1 MRTRYNGPI
10 RGIAAATSVLLP
22 FLFFGPATSWVTN
35 ALFPNGSGEFV
46 AATFAHCEG
55 QSNEITNHW
64 FTNAAYIYEATTNPV
79 VKRIAERSAT
89 AAPNGEIQKAPRP
102 STDSKLY
109 AVAGDLFYFNIAITL
124 QLLISFVAVLASLGI
139 VYRYATRILG
149 VGRRQ
154 TTLVIVMIAIS
165 AALCGAIFSYDE
177 TFSIAFPLLKPF
189 FDVVE
194 SIANFLGT
202 ADNSDSFTTVLVG
215 KIFDCADGKLLA
227 PGIDRELLRLIDWG
241 NFCNN
246 SGAALIFICAGFS
259 TATTQRV
266 TQSADGCREVVGNL
280 EWLVM
285 LAAALLVSGM
295 IALRAYLFLVADLAT
310 GIGHDAFHP
319 LSVAVV
325 NNWGMIWSTT
335 LLMAFLPSYL
345 IWRSDVEVLAEFE
358 TKELPYEQR
367 VVWRRSNGLDIAY
380 RDSIKTLFL
389 IMGPA
394 LSGPILDV
402 FRAVTSN

>member
-10 RGIAAATSVLLP
+10 RGIAAATSILLP

-35 ALFPNGSGEFV
+35 SLFPHGSGEFV
-46 AATFAHCEG
+46 AATFSRCEV
-55 QSNEITNHW
+55 QANEVLTRHR
-64 FTNAAYIYEATTNPV
+64 FTDAASIYEATTNPL
-79 VKRIAERSAT
+79 VKRIAAT
-89 AAPNGEIQKAPRP
+89 TAPNGETQKEPRP
-102 STDSKLY
+102 SMDSKLY
-109 AVAGDLFYFNIAITL
+109 VVAGDLFYFNIAITL
-124 QLLISFVAVLASLGI
+124 QLLISLVAVLASLGI
-139 VYRYATRILG
+139 VHRYATRILG

-154 TTLVIVMIAIS
+154 TALLVVVIAIS
-165 AALCGAIFSYDE
+165 ATLCGAIFSYDE

-189 FDVVE
+189 FDVVN

-202 ADNSDSFTTVLVG
+202 TDNSDNFTTVLVG
-215 KIFDCADGKLLA
+215 KIVDCANGKLLA
-227 PGIDRELLRLIDWG
+227 PGIGRELLRLIDWG

-266 TQSADGCREVVGNL
+266 TQSADGCREVIGNL
-280 EWLVM
+280 ERLVM

-367 VVWRRSNGLDIAY
+367 VVWRRSNGLDVAY
-380 RDSIKTLFL
+380 RDSIKTLAL

-402 FRAVTSN
+402 FRAVTSS

>member
-1 MRTRYNGPI
+1 
-10 RGIAAATSVLLP
+10 V
-22 FLFFGPATSWVTN
+22 
-35 ALFPNGSGEFV
+35 
-46 AATFAHCEG
+46 
-55 QSNEITNHW
+55 
-64 FTNAAYIYEATTNPV
+64 
-79 VKRIAERSAT
+79 
-89 AAPNGEIQKAPRP
+89 
-102 STDSKLY
+102 
-109 AVAGDLFYFNIAITL
+109 
-124 QLLISFVAVLASLGI
+124 
-139 VYRYATRILG
+139 
-149 VGRRQ
+149 
-154 TTLVIVMIAIS
+154 IAIS
-165 AALCGAIFSYDE
+165 ATLCGAIFSYDE
-177 TFSIAFPLLKPF
+177 TFSIAFPFLKPF
-189 FDVVE
+189 FDVVK

-202 ADNSDSFTTVLVG
+202 TDNSDSFTTVLVG
-215 KIFDCADGKLLA
+215 KIVDCANGKLLA
-227 PGIDRELLRLIDWG
+227 PGIGRELLRLIDWG

-266 TQSADGCREVVGNL
+266 TQSADGCREVIGNL
-280 EWLVM
+280 ERLVM

-295 IALRAYLFLVADLAT
+295 IALRAYLFLVADLAA
-310 GIGHDAFHP
+310 GIGRDAFHP

-380 RDSIKTLFL
+380 RDSIKTLLL

-402 FRAVTSN
+402 FRAVTSS